1 MKTSQAGQ
9 VPSTQM
15 HIRGVSAWED
25 ICSNAKHNIL
35 TVDVEW
41 SISSQLWK
49 MVQHL
54 FFGIV
59 KREAKWRVKE
69 DTKQK
74 SSTSAKRKTDEE
86 ELMRWI
92 ERRKW

>member
-1 MKTSQAGQ
+1 
-9 VPSTQM
+9 
-15 HIRGVSAWED
+15 
-25 ICSNAKHNIL
+25 
-35 TVDVEW
+35 
-41 SISSQLWK
+41 